1 MRRYLILITILFCAL
16 SSRAQSNNIVQELVT
31 DSESVGVVRLNQPK
45 KLEQMVTS
53 DNGKKE
59 VMGYRIQVYSGN
71 NSRQA
76 REEANRVAAYLR
88 QNFPDGEVYVLFQS
102 PFRVCL
108 YGDYLKREDAEKVV
122 KRMKA
127 TRKFKDISI
136 RRGLVNVRKAKKN
149 DEDDE

>member
-1 MRRYLILITILFCAL
+1 
-16 SSRAQSNNIVQELVT
+16 
-31 DSESVGVVRLNQPK
+31 
-45 KLEQMVTS
+45 
-53 DNGKKE
+53 
-59 VMGYRIQVYSGN
+59 
-71 NSRQA
+71 
-76 REEANRVAAYLR
+76 LR

-127 TRKFKDISI
+127 TRRFKDISI